1 MLALTPSWPK
11 SSTVAWW
18 STTAPQLTM
27 HPTPRRASVPSIA
40 PAMMAEYALTHCES
54 IVQKTYHFKLA

>member
-1 MLALTPSWPK
+1 
-11 SSTVAWW
+11 
-18 STTAPQLTM
+18 M